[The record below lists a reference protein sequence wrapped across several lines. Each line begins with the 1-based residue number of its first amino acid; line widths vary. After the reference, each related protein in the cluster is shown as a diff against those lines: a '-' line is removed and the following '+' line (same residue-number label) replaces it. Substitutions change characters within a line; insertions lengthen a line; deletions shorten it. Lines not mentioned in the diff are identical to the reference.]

1 VDLDR
6 LFWGASVDDLVRGY
20 VELGKGIGF
29 ACVVCGHQ
37 AERGRIYPIEECL
50 YESEAYMRQHI
61 KREHGSIFQQLIRMD
76 KRWTGLTEVQKDV
89 LQAAAEGM
97 SDAQT
102 AKRLGGKASTVRYH
116 RFHLREK
123 EKQAKV
129 FLAIMGLLA
138 GGQEPAIKE
147 ESETEQSTE
156 EFVPIHR
163 TATMVDERYAVT
175 EEEREKILRTYFPQ
189 GPTGPLKELPA
200 REKRKIIVLK
210 AIAGRFERDRR
221 YTEKE
226 VNEVLKGA
234 HPDFATLRRYM
245 IEYGFMDREA
255 DCSAYWLRSA
265 R

>member
-6 LFWGASVDDLVRGY
+6 LFWGASVEDLMRGY
-20 VELGKGIGF
+20 VELPKGIGV
-29 ACVVCGHQ
+29 ACVICGHQ
-37 AERGRIYPIEECL
+37 AEKGRVYPLEERL
-50 YESEAYMRQHI
+50 YEAEAYMRQHI
-61 KREHGSIFQQLIRMD
+61 EREHGSMFQQLIRMD

-129 FLAIMGLLA
+129 FLAIMKLLA
-138 GGQEPAIKE
+138 EKQELPMKE
-147 ESETEQSTE
+147 GSEMEQPTE

-189 GPTGPLKELPA
+189 GLSGSLKELPA
-200 REKRKIIVLK
+200 KEKRKIIVLK
-210 AIAGRFERDRR
+210 AIAGRFERVRR
-221 YTEKE
+221 YSEKE
-226 VNEVLKGA
+226 VNEVLKAA

-255 DCSAYWLRSA
+255 DCSAYWLRSEK
-265 R
+265 